1 MKKCVISLNIIF
13 TILILI
19 GDIFYINFD
28 YLVIKGITSA
38 GFVLLGIINL
48 VYLIKNKNN
57 NLNFGI
63 LMLIGLIFAMCG
75 DIFLNIN
82 FISGAVLFAI
92 GHIFYFASYC
102 SIIKFKILDLIVGII
117 IFIPACIFI
126 IFAPIFEFDGNIIK
140 WVCVIYALIISC
152 MTGKSI
158 CNFIKQKNI
167 LNMLLMIGSILFC
180 FSDLMLLLDVFANLN
195 SVVGILCL
203 ATYYPAQIIL
213 AHSIMHAG
221 DKI

>member
-126 IFAPIFEFDGNIIK
+126 IVAPIFEFDGNIIK
-140 WVCVIYALIISC
+140 GG
-152 MTGKSI
+152 M
-158 CNFIKQKNI
+158 CNIRFNYFVHDRKI
-167 LNMLLMIGSILFC
+167 
-180 FSDLMLLLDVFANLN
+180 NL
-195 SVVGILCL
+195 
-203 ATYYPAQIIL
+203 
-213 AHSIMHAG
+213 
-221 DKI
+221 